1 VEIAVNKSKPNGD
14 KPEKHSGLEPPIE
27 ESSEQQGLA
36 PRPDEKEK
44 LLPIGSPEI
53 RKQNKG

>member
-1 VEIAVNKSKPNGD
+1 MNKSKSNAD
-14 KPEKHSGLEPPIE
+14 KPEEHTGLEPPIE

-53 RKQNKG
+53 RKQNRG